1 MEYAKWN
8 GQDALG
14 VFNKAIEG
22 ASGRVLAAI
31 AAGSIAY
38 LANVYGW
45 GGTERVKV
53 DQVTTW
59 LLDAA
64 SADVK
69 RSQAYKWVSMAK
81 KLAIITY
88 KKGEQARAELR
99 DCDSPA
105 TAAAT
110 LLDRLRAEGISTLTE
125 LELYLSPQKAAKEK
139 KPFGDRLVAAIEREG
154 ADLTTED
161 ISALARAI
169 VAECGIGTVKH
180 MMTVL
185 QQAIAAAES
194 AKAAAKMA
202 KPAKE
207 KQSLADAA

>member
-1 MEYAKWN
+1 MEYSSWT

-45 GGTERVKV
+45 GGAERVKV

-99 DCDSPA
+99 DADSPA
-105 TAAAT
+105 SAAAI

-180 MMTVL
+180 MVSVL
-185 QQAIAAAES
+185 QQALTAVEAS
-194 AKAAAKMA
+194 KAAAKMA